1 MSNIGEIL
9 RNNRESNN
17 LTLKQL
23 AEISGVGPSTI
34 SDIEN
39 GKAKHPRMDTLE
51 KLASALQISVNVF
64 FNTQTNVDQKLNN
77 KNSIVLNKK
86 DRKDI
91 EKKVEATIAELEKE
105 QSLMLSGY
113 PVEENEWELIKNA
126 IRNGLE
132 YAKKVN
138 KEKYTPKKYKK

>member
-51 KLASALQISVNVF
+51 KLASAFQISVNDF
-64 FNTQTNVDQKLNN
+64 FDNKADSDKKLNN
-77 KNSIVLNKK
+77 KK
-86 DRKDI
+86 DSCILLKQIRVFI
-91 EKKVEATIAELEKE
+91 LFNNH
-105 QSLMLSGY
+105 S
-113 PVEENEWELIKNA
+113 
-126 IRNGLE
+126 IRNWCFRIFF
-132 YAKKVN
+132 VN
-138 KEKYTPKKYKK
+138 TIIEEFSIEMI

>member
-51 KLASALQISVNVF
+51 KLASAFQISVNDF
-64 FNTQTNVDQKLNN
+64 FDNKADSDKKLNN
-77 KNSIVLNKK
+77 KNSIILTEK
-86 DRKDI
+86 DRRDI
-91 EKKVEATIAELEKE
+91 EKKVEATKAELEKE

-113 PVEENEWELIKNA
+113 PVEENEWDLIKNA